1 MIRERVSMK
10 GFLLPMLVHVS
21 ALLAIGN
28 ICRNACHYCGL
39 RSPNTG
45 LKRYRLSL
53 DEARAAFE
61 AIKALGLGRV
71 FLISGEDGGR
81 TMAELSAIVAAA
93 SAAGLEP
100 WAAFGE
106 YGHDDYKSLRDAGL
120 SGYALKFET
129 SDPTLY
135 ARIRPGHEL
144 RDRLAS
150 MEAVRESGLRLA
162 TGSIVGLAG
171 DDRSVLERDRALT
184 VAWDPFWVPVV
195 PYMPVP
201 GTPLASSC
209 PPGDVATTLA
219 EIRVLRAA
227 LPEAMITANQP
238 SESDRRFTSTE
249 GRRAAMAAGA
259 DLLFVDATP
268 LASRGD
274 FSVVA
279 ERSLPD
285 LGIIESLARESGAE
299 LERG

>member
-1 MIRERVSMK
+1 MV
-10 GFLLPMLVHVS
+10 VNVS

-39 RSPNTG
+39 RSPNAAP
-45 LKRYRLSL
+45 KRYRLSL
-53 DEARAAFE
+53 DESRAAFD
-61 AIKALGLGRV
+61 AITDLGLGRV

-81 TMAELSAIVAAA
+81 TISELCAIVAAA
-93 SAAGLEP
+93 SAAGLES

-106 YGHDDYKSLRDAGL
+106 YGRADYEALRDAGL
-120 SGYALKFET
+120 AGYALKFET

-135 ARIRPGHEL
+135 ARIRPGREL

-150 MEAVRESGLRLA
+150 MEAVREAGLRLA

-171 DDRSVLERDRALT
+171 YDKSALERDRALT
-184 VAWDPFWVPVV
+184 VSWDPFWVPIV
-195 PYMPVP
+195 PYLPVP
-201 GTPLASSC
+201 GTPLAASC

-219 EIRVLRAA
+219 EIRALRAA
-227 LPEAMITANQP
+227 LPAAMITANQP

-249 GRRAAMAAGA
+249 GRRAALAAGA

-279 ERSLPD
+279 DRSLPD
-285 LGIIESLARESGAE
+285 LGLVESLARESGAE
-299 LERG
+299 LKRG